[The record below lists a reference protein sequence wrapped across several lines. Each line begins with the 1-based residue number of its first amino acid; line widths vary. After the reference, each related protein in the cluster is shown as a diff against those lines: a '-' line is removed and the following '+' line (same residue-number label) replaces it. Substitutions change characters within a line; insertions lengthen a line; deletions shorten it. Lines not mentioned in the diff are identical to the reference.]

1 MRTRPNRGI
10 LTNSP
15 VLVGAVTVLVVLVAV
30 FLSYNANEGLPFVPT
45 RTLYLELPDG
55 SNLTKGNEVRRGGYR
70 VGFVKTITYRQ
81 AGVQTVAVA
90 TIVIDGKFD
99 KIPVDSHFSV
109 RAKSALGIKYVDIE
123 PGKSTTHF
131 AADGTI
137 PVGQSSLP
145 VQIDDF
151 TSTFDDRT
159 RVGMQKTLGGLG
171 DAFAGRGVGLNETF
185 GELPDLL
192 PKLAAVMATLRDPDT
207 RLAPFID
214 SADRLVRVL
223 APVADRQAHLFGVA
237 ATTFSALVADPDA
250 YRDTIDEGAR
260 TEADAIPALRKS
272 RPFLTHA
279 AALGEPIATSA
290 AELDASLPDLDAAVR
305 SATPVSLRTPA
316 FDDRLSDTLDAVD
329 DLATEP
335 GTYRAL
341 TGSQAT
347 VKTLQPQLRYY
358 GPFFTVC
365 NYWNYFWTDVA
376 DAGSV
381 KSSLGQSFHAIV
393 ANAPEQVNGL
403 GVQGAKRP
411 VNGGAAVNGA
421 SATLHGQPGG
431 AAVNTDGTADC
442 EAVQRG
448 YPSRLASYAAPDLNI
463 TVDAHTPGSQGPVY
477 KNFDDLNAAK
487 RKLGVLRVPA
497 GETFVRSPQ
506 TGPQLPFEAEGG
518 R

>member
-10 LTNSP
+10 LTGSP
-15 VLVGAVTVLVVLVAV
+15 ILVGAVTVLVALVAV

-55 SNLTKGNEVRRGGYR
+55 SNITKGNEVRRGGYR
-70 VGFVKTITYRQ
+70 VGFVKSITYHQ
-81 AGVQTVAVA
+81 VGVQTVAVA
-90 TIVIDGKFD
+90 KMVIDGNFQ
-99 KIPVDSHFSV
+99 KIPVDSQFAV
-109 RAKSALGIKYVDIE
+109 RAKSALGIKYIDIE
-123 PGKSTTHF
+123 PGRSTTYF

-151 TSTFDDRT
+151 TGTFDDKT
-159 RVGMQKTLGGLG
+159 RVGVQKTLGGLG
-171 DAFAGRGVGLNETF
+171 DAFAGRGVGINETF

-192 PKLAAVMATLRDPDT
+192 PKLAAVMSTLHDART

-223 APVADRQAHLFGVA
+223 APVADRQAHLFGAA
-237 ATTFSALVADPDA
+237 ATTFAAFVADPDA
-250 YRDTIDEGAR
+250 LRATIDEGAK
-260 TEADAIPALRKS
+260 TEAAAIPALRRS
-272 RPFLTHA
+272 RPFLQHA

-290 AELDASLPDLDAAVR
+290 DELHAALPDLDAAVK

-316 FDDRLSDTLDAVD
+316 FSDRLDSTLDAVD
-329 DLATEP
+329 DIATDP

-341 TGSQAT
+341 TGTQAT

-365 NYWNYFWTDVA
+365 NYWNVFWTIVA
-376 DAGSV
+376 DSGSV
-381 KSSLGQSFHAIV
+381 KNSLGQSFHAIA
-393 ANAPEQVNGL
+393 ANPPEQINGL

-411 VNGGAAVNGA
+411 VNGGVAVNGA
-421 SATLHGQPGG
+421 PATLHGQPGG
-431 AAVNTDGTADC
+431 AAVNDDGTADC

-448 YPSRLASYAAPDLNI
+448 YPSRLASFAAPDLNI

-477 KNFDDLNAAK
+477 KNLDDINAAK
-487 RKLGVLRVPA
+487 RKLGVLRVPE
-497 GETFVRSPQ
+497 GETFVRSPE